1 MEKSEPYVLNH
12 DFGYCKDLEFDSLNK
27 LELRNFD
34 DVSIYINQAI
44 RELFFATVDENNLI
58 TFLDDQSKVK
68 VNIEKV

>member
-1 MEKSEPYVLNH
+1 MDNSKAYIFEH
-12 DFGYCKDLEFDSLNK
+12 DFGYGREPELNSLKK
-27 LELRNFD
+27 LELRDFE
-34 DVSIYINQAI
+34 DVKIYVNQAV